1 MSRQALDAASEESL
15 VEHIKAG
22 DPEAFEW
29 IVNHWSGSML
39 SVARSIVGTDLAS
52 DVVQDTWLSVIRSVR
67 RFEGRASLRT
77 WTFRI
82 LVNACH
88 KRAKT
93 QRAEFPAAFGD
104 GAAADSAD
112 GTGGPS
118 VDPGRFL
125 SSGQWAGH
133 WAVFPEPW
141 PNPVD
146 GALAVELREQLAAAL
161 ATLPSRQRAVV
172 VLRDVNGLTSEEVC
186 AILEITAENQRVLLH
201 RGRATLRARLEEYL
215 DRRPVAVAHGG
226 SAEEASGERIGP
238 EGAGGGVDD
247 GAS

>member
-1 MSRQALDAASEESL
+1 MSRRALDTASEESL
-15 VEHIKAG
+15 VEHIKTG

-52 DVVQDTWLSVIRSVR
+52 DVVQDTWLSVIRSIG

-88 KRAKT
+88 KRAKAE
-93 QRAEFPAAFGD
+93 RAEVPAAFADEAAGRSPD
-104 GAAADSAD
+104 GA
-112 GTGGPS
+112 GGGPS

-146 GALAVELREQLAAAL
+146 GALAVELREQLAAAV
-161 ATLPSRQRAVV
+161 ATLPSRQCAVV
-172 VLRDVNGLTSEEVC
+172 VLRDVNGLRSDEVC
-186 AILEITAENQRVLLH
+186 EILGITAENQRVLLH
-201 RGRATLRARLEEYL
+201 RGRATLRARLEDYL
-215 DRRPVAVAHGG
+215 DRRPVGVVHGG
-226 SAEEASGERIGP
+226 RADDAGGERIALGG
-238 EGAGGGVDD
+238 EGGVDD
-247 GAS
+247 GAP

>member
-1 MSRQALDAASEESL
+1 MSRQALDTASEESL

-52 DVVQDTWLSVIRSVR
+52 DVVQDTWLSVIRSVD

-88 KRAKT
+88 KRAKA
-93 QRAEFPAAFGD
+93 QRAEVPAAFGED
-104 GAAADSAD
+104 GARD
-112 GTGGPS
+112 GAEGSPS

-125 SSGQWAGH
+125 TSGQWAGH

-146 GALAVELREQLAAAL
+146 GALAVELREQLTAAL
-161 ATLPSRQRAVV
+161 STLASRQCVVV

-186 AILEITAENQRVLLH
+186 EILGITAQNQRVLLH
-201 RGRATLRARLEEYL
+201 RGRATLRTRLEDYL
-215 DRRPVAVAHGG
+215 DRRPPELEHGG
-226 SAEEASGERIGP
+226 SAE
-238 EGAGGGVDD
+238 GGRR
-247 GAS
+247 